1 MQLNNKSEFITSHKF
16 KKIKEPTDEEFNLFR
31 ELVLK
36 DLGLEWGE
44 DKKYLLYARVQ
55 RILQTN
61 QLENFQSYYDYIEQ
75 SANKEELQDLYNAVT
90 TTKSGF
96 FREKQHFKFLRENVF
111 PEMKKYKNNRYSKLR
126 FWSAGCS
133 SGEETYTLAMEA
145 HDFFGTAMISNGGLR
160 ILGSDVNTGVLEL
173 ATNGAYSE
181 EQIITIP
188 DSLKKRFFIPMPVGN
203 NNTQRKES
211 IKQFKNDLKKHVND
225 INSKYILPGET
236 SDSALMFIP
245 SEGVYSEIYSSLEE
259 IVLYSYKLK
268 VWIVSPTTLWAL
280 LNTIRALLKDVNI
293 KQQASVIQ
301 KEIVFLI
308 EDLSRLNLRVQKL
321 QKHFDLAYADLNEVG
336 ISTKKIITIGKK
348 IENIQVDES

>member
-75 SANKEELQDLYNAVT
+75 SKNKKELQDLYNAVT

-111 PEMKKYKNNRYSKLR
+111 PEMKKFKNNRYSKLR

-188 DSLKKRFFIPMPVGN
+188 DSLKKKFFIPAPVGGKN
-203 NNTQRKES
+203 PLRK
-211 IKQFKNDLKKHVND
+211 
-225 INSKYILPGET
+225 INRE
-236 SDSALMFIP
+236 
-245 SEGVYSEIYSSLEE
+245 
-259 IVLYSYKLK
+259 
-268 VWIVSPTTLWAL
+268 
-280 LNTIRALLKDVNI
+280 
-293 KQQASVIQ
+293 
-301 KEIVFLI
+301 
-308 EDLSRLNLRVQKL
+308 VQKL
-321 QKHFDLAYADLNEVG
+321 IQFRQFNLMAEDYPIATKFQLIFCRNLLYYLHPDKREYLLKKLVDHLETGGWLVLGITETGYKVEGMKKLAFSIYQKN
-336 ISTKKIITIGKK
+336 
-348 IENIQVDES
+348 

>member
-75 SANKEELQDLYNAVT
+75 SENKKELQHLYNAVT

-173 ATNGAYSE
+173 ATNGSYSE

-203 NNTQRKES
+203 NNTQRKINREVQK
-211 IKQFKNDLKKHVND
+211 IIQFRQFNLMAEDYPIATKFQLIFCRNLLYYLHPDKREYLLKKLVDH
-225 INSKYILPGET
+225 LET
-236 SDSALMFIP
+236 GGWLVLGITETGYKV
-245 SEGVYSEIYSSLEE
+245 EGMKKLAFSIY
-259 IVLYSYKLK
+259 
-268 VWIVSPTTLWAL
+268 
-280 LNTIRALLKDVNI
+280 
-293 KQQASVIQ
+293 Q
-301 KEIVFLI
+301 K
-308 EDLSRLNLRVQKL
+308 N
-321 QKHFDLAYADLNEVG
+321 
-336 ISTKKIITIGKK
+336 
-348 IENIQVDES
+348 

>member
-75 SANKEELQDLYNAVT
+75 SKNKKELQDLYNAVT

-173 ATNGAYSE
+173 ATNGSYSE

-188 DSLKKRFFIPMPVGN
+188 DSLKKRFFVPTPVGEKN
-203 NNTQRKES
+203 LQRK
-211 IKQFKNDLKKHVND
+211 
-225 INSKYILPGET
+225 INRE
-236 SDSALMFIP
+236 
-245 SEGVYSEIYSSLEE
+245 
-259 IVLYSYKLK
+259 
-268 VWIVSPTTLWAL
+268 
-280 LNTIRALLKDVNI
+280 
-293 KQQASVIQ
+293 
-301 KEIVFLI
+301 
-308 EDLSRLNLRVQKL
+308 VQKL
-321 QKHFDLAYADLNEVG
+321 IQFRQFNLMAEDYPIATKFQLIFCRNLLYYLHPDKREYLLKKLVDHLETGGWLVLGITETGYKVEGMKKLAFSIYQKD
-336 ISTKKIITIGKK
+336 
-348 IENIQVDES
+348 

>member
-1 MQLNNKSEFITSHKF
+1 MQLNNKSEFITSNKF

-55 RILQTN
+55 RILQIN
-61 QLENFQSYYDYIEQ
+61 QLENFQSYYNYIEQ
-75 SANKEELQDLYNAVT
+75 SENKKELQDLYNAVT

-160 ILGSDVNTGVLEL
+160 ILGSDVNTSVLEL

-188 DSLKKRFFIPMPVGN
+188 DSLRKKFFIPKPVGKKN
-203 NNTQRKES
+203 PQRK
-211 IKQFKNDLKKHVND
+211 
-225 INSKYILPGET
+225 INRE
-236 SDSALMFIP
+236 
-245 SEGVYSEIYSSLEE
+245 
-259 IVLYSYKLK
+259 
-268 VWIVSPTTLWAL
+268 
-280 LNTIRALLKDVNI
+280 
-293 KQQASVIQ
+293 
-301 KEIVFLI
+301 
-308 EDLSRLNLRVQKL
+308 VQKL
-321 QKHFDLAYADLNEVG
+321 IQFRQFNLMADVYPIATKFQLIFCRNLLYYLHPDKRENLLKKLVDHLETGGWLVLGITETGYKVEGMKKLAFSIYQKD
-336 ISTKKIITIGKK
+336 
-348 IENIQVDES
+348 

>member
-75 SANKEELQDLYNAVT
+75 SENKKELQDLYNAVT

-173 ATNGAYSE
+173 ATNGSYSE

-203 NNTQRKES
+203 NNTQRKINREVQK
-211 IKQFKNDLKKHVND
+211 IIQFRQFNLMAEAYPIATKFQLIFCRNLLYYLHPDKREYLLKKLVDH
-225 INSKYILPGET
+225 LET
-236 SDSALMFIP
+236 GGWLVLGITETGYKV
-245 SEGVYSEIYSSLEE
+245 EGMKKLAFSIY
-259 IVLYSYKLK
+259 
-268 VWIVSPTTLWAL
+268 
-280 LNTIRALLKDVNI
+280 
-293 KQQASVIQ
+293 Q
-301 KEIVFLI
+301 K
-308 EDLSRLNLRVQKL
+308 N
-321 QKHFDLAYADLNEVG
+321 
-336 ISTKKIITIGKK
+336 
-348 IENIQVDES
+348 

>member
-75 SANKEELQDLYNAVT
+75 SENKKELQDLYNAVT

-111 PEMKKYKNNRYSKLR
+111 PEMKKYINNRYSKLR

-188 DSLKKRFFIPMPVGN
+188 DSLKKKFFIPTPVGEEN
-203 NNTQRKES
+203 PLRKINREVQK
-211 IKQFKNDLKKHVND
+211 IIQFRQFNLMAEAYPIATKFQLIFCRNLLYYLHPDKREYLLKKLVDH
-225 INSKYILPGET
+225 LET
-236 SDSALMFIP
+236 GGWLVLGITETGYKV
-245 SEGVYSEIYSSLEE
+245 EGMKKLAFSIY
-259 IVLYSYKLK
+259 
-268 VWIVSPTTLWAL
+268 
-280 LNTIRALLKDVNI
+280 
-293 KQQASVIQ
+293 Q
-301 KEIVFLI
+301 K
-308 EDLSRLNLRVQKL
+308 N
-321 QKHFDLAYADLNEVG
+321 
-336 ISTKKIITIGKK
+336 
-348 IENIQVDES
+348 

>member
-75 SANKEELQDLYNAVT
+75 SENKKELQDLYNAVT

-111 PEMKKYKNNRYSKLR
+111 PEMKKFKNNRYSKLR

-173 ATNGAYSE
+173 ATNGSYSE

-203 NNTQRKES
+203 NNTQRKINREVQK
-211 IKQFKNDLKKHVND
+211 IIQFRQFNLMAEDYPIATKFQLIFCRNLLYYLHPDKREYLLKKLVDH
-225 INSKYILPGET
+225 LET
-236 SDSALMFIP
+236 GGWLVLGITETGYKV
-245 SEGVYSEIYSSLEE
+245 EGMKKLAFSIY
-259 IVLYSYKLK
+259 
-268 VWIVSPTTLWAL
+268 
-280 LNTIRALLKDVNI
+280 
-293 KQQASVIQ
+293 Q
-301 KEIVFLI
+301 K
-308 EDLSRLNLRVQKL
+308 N
-321 QKHFDLAYADLNEVG
+321 
-336 ISTKKIITIGKK
+336 
-348 IENIQVDES
+348 

>member
-75 SANKEELQDLYNAVT
+75 SENKKELQDLYNAVT

-173 ATNGAYSE
+173 ATNGSYSE

-203 NNTQRKES
+203 NNTQRKINREVQK
-211 IKQFKNDLKKHVND
+211 IIQFRQFNLMAEDYPIATKFQLIFCRNLLYYLHPDKREYLLKKLVDH
-225 INSKYILPGET
+225 LET
-236 SDSALMFIP
+236 GGWL
-245 SEGVYSEIYSSLEE
+245 
-259 IVLYSYKLK
+259 VLGITETGYKLEGMK
-268 VWIVSPTTLWAL
+268 KLAFSIY
-280 LNTIRALLKDVNI
+280 
-293 KQQASVIQ
+293 Q
-301 KEIVFLI
+301 K
-308 EDLSRLNLRVQKL
+308 N
-321 QKHFDLAYADLNEVG
+321 
-336 ISTKKIITIGKK
+336 
-348 IENIQVDES
+348 

>member
-75 SANKEELQDLYNAVT
+75 SKNKKELQDLYNAVT

-188 DSLKKRFFIPMPVGN
+188 DSLKKKFFIPTPGGGKN
-203 NNTQRKES
+203 PQRKINREVQK
-211 IKQFKNDLKKHVND
+211 IIQFRQFNLMAEAYPIATKFQLIFCRNLLYYLHPDKREYLLKKLVDH
-225 INSKYILPGET
+225 LET
-236 SDSALMFIP
+236 GGWLVLGITETGYKV
-245 SEGVYSEIYSSLEE
+245 EGMKKLAFSIY
-259 IVLYSYKLK
+259 
-268 VWIVSPTTLWAL
+268 
-280 LNTIRALLKDVNI
+280 
-293 KQQASVIQ
+293 Q
-301 KEIVFLI
+301 K
-308 EDLSRLNLRVQKL
+308 N
-321 QKHFDLAYADLNEVG
+321 
-336 ISTKKIITIGKK
+336 
-348 IENIQVDES
+348 

>member
-75 SANKEELQDLYNAVT
+75 SENKKELQDLYNAVT

-203 NNTQRKES
+203 NNTQRKINREVQK
-211 IKQFKNDLKKHVND
+211 IIQFRQFNLMAEDYPIATKFQLIFCRNLLYYLHPDKREYLLKKLVDH
-225 INSKYILPGET
+225 LET
-236 SDSALMFIP
+236 GGWLVLGITETGYKV
-245 SEGVYSEIYSSLEE
+245 EGMKKLAFSIY
-259 IVLYSYKLK
+259 
-268 VWIVSPTTLWAL
+268 
-280 LNTIRALLKDVNI
+280 
-293 KQQASVIQ
+293 Q
-301 KEIVFLI
+301 K
-308 EDLSRLNLRVQKL
+308 N
-321 QKHFDLAYADLNEVG
+321 
-336 ISTKKIITIGKK
+336 
-348 IENIQVDES
+348 

>member
-61 QLENFQSYYDYIEQ
+61 QLENFQSYYDYIDQ
-75 SANKEELQDLYNAVT
+75 SENKKELQDLYNAVT

-173 ATNGAYSE
+173 ATNGSYSE

-188 DSLKKRFFIPMPVGN
+188 DSLKKKFFIPTPVGGN
-203 NNTQRKES
+203 NPQRKINREVQK
-211 IKQFKNDLKKHVND
+211 IIQFRQFNLMAEDYPIATKFQLIFCRNLLYYLHPDKREYLLKKLVDH
-225 INSKYILPGET
+225 LET
-236 SDSALMFIP
+236 GGWLVLGITETGYKV
-245 SEGVYSEIYSSLEE
+245 EGMKKLAFSIY
-259 IVLYSYKLK
+259 
-268 VWIVSPTTLWAL
+268 
-280 LNTIRALLKDVNI
+280 
-293 KQQASVIQ
+293 Q
-301 KEIVFLI
+301 K
-308 EDLSRLNLRVQKL
+308 N
-321 QKHFDLAYADLNEVG
+321 
-336 ISTKKIITIGKK
+336 
-348 IENIQVDES
+348 